1 VRQLQRR
8 CIGEWES
15 LGREGDFSAPAAKC
29 TAIGRNDDLWVVFE
43 KNKQQQL
50 QPQVPSTG
58 SGQALR
64 LAHSRIAPDDNFLGW
79 VNS

>member
-8 CIGEWES
+8 SIGEGES
-15 LGREGDFSAPAAKC
+15 LGREADFSAPAAQC
-29 TAIGRNDDLWVVFE
+29 AASGRNDDLWVVVDR
-43 KNKQQQL
+43 NKHQEM
-50 QPQVPSTG
+50 QPRVPSTG

-64 LAHSRIAPDDNFLGW
+64 LAHSLIAQDDRSFEW